1 MVINRRAEGIVH
13 AFESLSSLQCIEAG
27 TPTYAEEGHTNKTMI
42 VHFFD
47 FEGTRL
53 DFVDVFFAQATQ
65 D

>member
-1 MVINRRAEGIVH
+1 MHLDHFHHFSALKQVH
-13 AFESLSSLQCIEAG
+13 QLMQ
-27 TPTYAEEGHTNKTMI
+27 EGHTNKAMI